1 LKADT
6 LEGFS
11 IGAEKLKVIEN
22 GNTVVDKTYDSMEDI
37 KNDPA
42 LKEYNVMVGASH
54 FGEERGRK
62 MIFKDG
68 DGNVTEFDGKSFRSW
83 AGSGDAAD
91 FRI

>member
-1 LKADT
+1 
-6 LEGFS
+6 
-11 IGAEKLKVIEN
+11 
-22 GNTVVDKTYDSMEDI
+22 
-37 KNDPA
+37 
-42 LKEYNVMVGASH
+42 MVGASH